1 MADTSPGSRPESSG
15 SILMSNVLQLNNLR
29 KSFGEHLVLDDI
41 SLDFPA
47 GSATVIIGASGSGKS
62 TLMRC
67 INLLEELSD
76 GQILLD
82 GQDISL
88 YGTAADAVRG
98 QIGSVFQAFNL
109 FPHLNVLDNITLAP
123 RLVQGKNRED
133 AERHA
138 IALLERFGLVEK
150 AQSFPNLLSGGQQQ
164 RVAIIRAIATGPKIL
179 LLDEVTSALDPVL
192 IAEVLS
198 LISELKADGITMI
211 ISTHEMGF
219 AKQIADRVVFLADG
233 TICEAGTPTEIFTT
247 PRTQELQG
255 FLAALKEAGRL

>member
-1 MADTSPGSRPESSG
+1 
-15 SILMSNVLQLNNLR
+15 MSQLLELHGIR
-29 KSFGEHLVLDDI
+29 KSFGSNLVLDDI
-41 SLDFPA
+41 SLSFPQ

-82 GQDISL
+82 GDDISK
-88 YGTAADAVRG
+88 YGINLDNVRG
-98 QIGSVFQAFNL
+98 KIGSVFQAFNL
-109 FPHLNVLDNITLAP
+109 FPHLTVLENITLAP
-123 RLVQGKNRED
+123 RLVLKKSKEEANIQ
-133 AERHA
+133 AL
-138 IALLERFGLVEK
+138 ALLKRFGLADK
-150 AQSFPNLLSGGQQQ
+150 ADAFPNLLSGGQQQ
-164 RVAIIRAIATGPKIL
+164 RVAILRAIATEPKVL

-219 AKQIADRVVFLADG
+219 AKRIADRVIFLSG
-233 TICEAGTPTEIFTT
+233 GRICESGTPTEIFENAKT
-247 PRTQELQG
+247 PELKS
-255 FLAALKEAGRL
+255 FLGALHDAGRL

>member
-1 MADTSPGSRPESSG
+1 
-15 SILMSNVLQLNNLR
+15 MSQLLELHGLR
-29 KSFGEHLVLDDI
+29 KSFGSNLVLDDI
-41 SLDFPA
+41 SLSFPQ

-82 GQDISL
+82 GEDISK
-88 YGTAADAVRG
+88 YGINLDSVRG
-98 QIGSVFQAFNL
+98 KIGSVFQAFNL
-109 FPHLNVLDNITLAP
+109 FPHLTVLENITLAP
-123 RLVQGKNRED
+123 RLVLKKSKEEATTQ
-133 AERHA
+133 AL
-138 IALLERFGLVEK
+138 ALLKRFGLEDK
-150 AQSFPNLLSGGQQQ
+150 ADAYPNLLSGGQQQ
-164 RVAIIRAIATGPKIL
+164 RVAILRAIATEPKVL

-219 AKQIADRVVFLADG
+219 AKRIADRVIFLSSGRINESGSPA
-233 TICEAGTPTEIFTT
+233 EIFENAQS
-247 PRTQELQG
+247 PELKN
-255 FLAALKEAGRL
+255 FLGALHDAGRL